1 MAIDVERARRLFTID
16 EYVRM
21 AESGILAHDE
31 RVELI
36 DGEIVEMSP
45 MGTPHV
51 AFVVNLTHLLVHA
64 VGDHARV
71 SVQLPVRLPPRSMPE
86 PDLAV
91 LRPRS
96 YRQTGPSDDDVL
108 VMVEVAD
115 TSLRYDRMVKLRVYA
130 RAGVPEYWIVDANA
144 ETLEIYRSPRGDSYE
159 ERHTPSRDDR
169 VAIPGLPDVSI
180 AVSSIFA

>member
-1 MAIDVERARRLFTID
+1 MAVDVERARRLFTID

-21 AESGILAHDE
+21 GESGIIAHDE

-45 MGTPHV
+45 MGNRHI
-51 AFVVNLTHLLVHA
+51 AFVMNLNHLLVHA
-64 VGDHARV
+64 VGDGARV

-91 LRPRS
+91 VRPRS
-96 YRQTGPSDDDVL
+96 YRDAGPTDDDVL
-108 VMVEVAD
+108 LMVEVAD

-130 RAGVPEYWIVDANA
+130 RAGVPEYWIVDATA

-159 ERHTPSRDDR
+159 ERHTPRRDDH
-169 VAIPGLPDVSI
+169 VAIPGLPNVSF
-180 AVSSIFA
+180 AVSAIFA